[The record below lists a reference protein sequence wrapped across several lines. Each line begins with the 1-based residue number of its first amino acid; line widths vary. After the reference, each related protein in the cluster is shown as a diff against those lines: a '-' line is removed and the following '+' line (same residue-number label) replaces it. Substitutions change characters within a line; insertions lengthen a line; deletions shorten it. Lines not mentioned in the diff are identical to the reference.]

1 MSDFSGRTPKKL
13 DVPVLNN
20 GFFPDLNLGEL
31 QEQEVTPSDHRQD
44 FMLDHLENA
53 RVEVNRLL
61 HDYWCMWVRRGKETL
76 ADVPADTPDELTKLY
91 KRAVYARA
99 KAKLVRHSPSINR
112 RDHQGATPET
122 DETETAL
129 LDASADAIRLI
140 LGEKPTLGI
149 RVSVT

>member
-1 MSDFSGRTPKKL
+1 MSDFSGRTPQKL
-13 DVPVLNN
+13 DTPVANN

-31 QEQEVTPSDHRQD
+31 QEQEVTPSHRQL

-61 HDYWCMWVRRGKETL
+61 HDYWCLWARCGKETL
-76 ADVPADTPDELTKLY
+76 ADVPSDTPDELTNLY

-112 RDHQGATPET
+112 RDRQGATPET
-122 DETETAL
+122 EESEAAF
-129 LDASADAIRLI
+129 LDASNDAIRLI

-149 RVSVT
+149 RVSVI